1 MFLRFIAMS
10 QTEIS
15 VNQRTMR
22 QEWMAVLTKTSVEEL
37 EKAWALVPDRP
48 TFHFL
53 RPPETG
59 LVMVR
64 ARTGGTGMKFNLGE
78 ATLTRCTIQIDG
90 GSTGTAYV
98 MGRDR
103 RHAEL
108 AALFDGLLQDRRRQ
122 FGLMEEVIRPLRA
135 ILQGK
140 RVLSAR
146 KAAATRVE
154 FFTMVRGD

>member
-1 MFLRFIAMS
+1 MS
-10 QTEIS
+10 ETETL

-22 QEWMAVLTKTSVEEL
+22 QEWMAVLAKSSIEDL
-37 EKAWALVPDRP
+37 ENAWTLLRDRP
-48 TFHFL
+48 TFRLL

-64 ARTGGTGMKFNLGE
+64 ARAGGTGMKFNLGE
-78 ATLTRCTIQIDG
+78 ATLTRCTVQIDG
-90 GSTGTAYV
+90 GSMGTAYV

-108 AALFDGLLQDRRRQ
+108 AALFDGLLQDPRWQ
-122 FGLMEEVIRPLRA
+122 SGLMEKVIGPLRA
-135 ILQGK
+135 ILQEK
-140 RVLSAR
+140 KILSAR
-146 KAAATRVE
+146 QAAATRVE